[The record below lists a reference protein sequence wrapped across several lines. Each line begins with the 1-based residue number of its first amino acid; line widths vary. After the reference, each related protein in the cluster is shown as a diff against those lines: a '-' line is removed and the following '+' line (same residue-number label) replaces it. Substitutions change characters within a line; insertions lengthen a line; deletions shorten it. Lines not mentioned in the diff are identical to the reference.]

1 MNRQDKR
8 EHIRN
13 LQLIF
18 ENFDFNPDNEEIKTH
33 LDIIKNRINL
43 VVTYDGNYIF
53 DDIVSIDF
61 CLDLIKETIKSES
74 IRITRET
81 FKVLNDLILI
91 SDKLVKELKS

>member
-1 MNRQDKR
+1 MILPQDYVNYVKLVWSDSAGI
-8 EHIRN
+8 EHI
-13 LQLIF
+13 IYPTGKTS
-18 ENFDFNPDNEEIKTH
+18 NPNKVAQDS
-33 LDIIKNRINL
+33 
-43 VVTYDGNYIF
+43 DGNYIF